1 MAPEFED
8 LPFFE
13 RPDLTP
19 YLVHLTKNTK
29 AENDRSAFENLVNIL
44 KTGKIRGSKN
54 KKGKGFIKGTHPAA
68 CFMDVPFYALK
79 YILNDKNSRPS
90 KPRYEAFGVFVIK
103 KNAYRK
109 GCRPVLYL
117 SNSELKKLCIPED
130 QWWRVVRFEAS
141 SDGWIS
147 WLHEREWRSEGDY
160 PLSPKSGVLVK
171 NSVYAEKLVRLL
183 ARDPEK
189 FKVHPRAI
197 IPLTILC
204 QGLPQLPKN
213 KKKKRK

>member
-1 MAPEFED
+1 MPEFEE
-8 LPFFE
+8 LPFFK

-29 AENDRSAFENLVNIL
+29 SENDRSAFKNLVNIL
-44 KTGKIRGSKN
+44 RTGKIRGSEN
-54 KKGKGFIKGTHPAA
+54 KKGKGFIKGPHPAA

-79 YILNDKNSRPS
+79 YILNADNSDPAN
-90 KPRYEAFGVFVIK
+90 PRYEAFGIFVIK

-117 SNSELKKLCIPED
+117 SNAEMKELCIPKD
-130 QWWRVVRFEAS
+130 QMWRVVRFEAG
-141 SDGWIS
+141 SDQWIS
-147 WLHEREWRSEGDY
+147 WLHEREWRSKGDY
-160 PLSPKSGVLVK
+160 PLSPKPGVLVK
-171 NSVYAEKLVRLL
+171 NSVYAEKLQKLL
-183 ARDPEK
+183 AKGPKK

-204 QGLPQLPKN
+204 QGLPQLPRIE
-213 KKKKRK
+213 KKKSK